1 MPRNQTAE
9 APTLRLGLRVRRRW
23 KGANQNNVVQ
33 SQKCGTVYLAPGDT
47 LMKNFVVKFILLALN
62 VTKHTSN
69 GLVIFQT
76 LIAVYP
82 LL

>member
-1 MPRNQTAE
+1 M
-9 APTLRLGLRVRRRW
+9 
-23 KGANQNNVVQ
+23 
-33 SQKCGTVYLAPGDT
+33 
-47 LMKNFVVKFILLALN
+47 MKQFVVKFILLALN

>member
-1 MPRNQTAE
+1 M
-9 APTLRLGLRVRRRW
+9 
-23 KGANQNNVVQ
+23 
-33 SQKCGTVYLAPGDT
+33 
-47 LMKNFVVKFILLALN
+47 MKQFVVKFILLALN
-62 VTKHTSN
+62 VTKRTSN